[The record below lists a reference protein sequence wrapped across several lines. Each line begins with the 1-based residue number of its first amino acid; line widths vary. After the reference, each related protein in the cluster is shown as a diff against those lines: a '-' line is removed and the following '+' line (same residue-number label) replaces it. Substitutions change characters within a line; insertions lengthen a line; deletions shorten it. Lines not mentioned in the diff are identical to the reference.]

1 MENKKL
7 VTIAEKGVISIK
19 ETPCGK
25 IYLHYDNASIF
36 YKKETFLNFLIEMD
50 NWLIKNEGNEN
61 CRLIVRVSRF
71 TLCIKDEDIQDFLD
85 VIQEASY
92 KVIPSLKLSK
102 EIISGEMISGHML
115 N

>member
-7 VTIAEKGVISIK
+7 VTIAEKGKVSIK

-25 IYLHYDNASIF
+25 IYLVYDNASIF

-50 NWLIKNEGNEN
+50 NWRIKNESKQN
-61 CRLIVRVSRF
+61 CSLTVRVSRF
-71 TLCIKDEDIQDFLD
+71 TLCVKDEDIENFLD
-85 VIQEASY
+85 AVQEASY

-102 EIISGEMISGHML
+102 EILADETISGYML